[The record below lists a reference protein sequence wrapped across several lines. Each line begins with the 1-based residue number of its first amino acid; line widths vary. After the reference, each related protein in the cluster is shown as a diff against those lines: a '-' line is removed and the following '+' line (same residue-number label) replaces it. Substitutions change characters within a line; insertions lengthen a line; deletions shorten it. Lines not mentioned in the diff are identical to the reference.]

1 MSTTVLMIVKTAL
14 RRYAVRRDDLVDVKM
29 AQAGDMF
36 HVAGSTD
43 SQYIGFELGPLLD
56 PADCSSLKRRR
67 ALIVPLRRRYI
78 ALMVDYIET
87 FLEQANSIP
96 LPALLRERLQ
106 EPWAVGA
113 LILEDGPVVQLDLRA
128 VARSALLGYSSR
140 NK

>member
-1 MSTTVLMIVKTAL
+1 MATSVLMIIKTAL
-14 RRYAVRRDDLVDVKM
+14 RRYAVRRDDLLDVKM
-29 AQAGDMF
+29 AQAGDTF
-36 HVAGSTD
+36 QVEGSAERP
-43 SQYIGFELGPLLD
+43 YIGFELGPLLD

-78 ALMVDYIET
+78 ALMVDNIDT
-87 FLEQANSIP
+87 FLEQADTIA
-96 LPALLRERLQ
+96 LPALLRERLH

-113 LILEDGPVVQLDLRA
+113 LVLEDDLVVQLDLRA

>member
-1 MSTTVLMIVKTAL
+1 MAATVLMIVKTTL
-14 RRYAVRRDDLVDVKM
+14 RRYAVRRDDLIDVKM
-29 AQAGDMF
+29 AQVGDMF
-36 HVAGSTD
+36 HVEGSAD
-43 SQYIGFELGPLLD
+43 RPYIGFELGPLLD

-78 ALMVDYIET
+78 ALMVDYVET

-96 LPALLRERLQ
+96 LPPLLRERLH

-113 LILEDGPVVQLDLRA
+113 LVLEDGLVVQLDLRA